1 MQLQTPVMKWR
12 YLGVIFITFLC
23 YRSDRQ
29 TERERDGGVEEEEKD
44 IFLRTNKVLNP
55 LWLFH
60 KFDPETGERGR
71 ERWGVIQFQTCL
83 QAAVHQC

>member
-1 MQLQTPVMKWR
+1 MLSLR
-12 YLGVIFITFLC
+12 H
-23 YRSDRQ
+23 R
-29 TERERDGGVEEEEKD
+29 ERERGGETESERERGVEEVEKD

-83 QAAVHQC
+83 QAAVHQR